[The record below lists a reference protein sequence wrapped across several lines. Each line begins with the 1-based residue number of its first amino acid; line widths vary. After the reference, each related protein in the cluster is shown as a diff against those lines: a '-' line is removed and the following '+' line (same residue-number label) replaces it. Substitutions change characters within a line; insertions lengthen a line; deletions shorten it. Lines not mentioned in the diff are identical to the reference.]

1 MLPTVGSDSLKI
13 IRYAAEVAGRTLG
26 IAAMANL
33 VPDAARRAALETAG
47 NLINGAAQQL
57 VGAYFARLT
66 FENFDQRRSFGKG
79 RSIDR
84 GFDAAISTSSEKIRT
99 SLPDRSTSNPDYRA
113 IFPHG
118 AEEFTSPT
126 VKEDADLADNLHA
139 AVSESN
145 LTVKTEVLTLLDT
158 IIPVVGPAA
167 TEIVNGEKQ
176 LNSLFLSEQTS
187 RKLVV
192 DTLWEQRKAVE
203 TALGR
208 GGRGLARFVFFDFRK
223 SGEGDAADATQPP
236 DAPAPPADPNAPA
249 PPIDPSAPK

>member
-26 IAAMANL
+26 IAAMVNL

-126 VKEDADLADNLHA
+126 VKEDPELADTLHA

-145 LTVKTEVLTLLDT
+145 LTVKAEVLTLLDT

-167 TEIVNGEKQ
+167 TEILDGEKQ
-176 LNSLFLSEQTS
+176 VNSLSLSEQAG

-223 SGEGDAADATQPP
+223 NGEGDAADTTQPP